1 MRSLKV
7 LKGAVFPIFIL
18 IIWLLSSRHSTN
30 NLIPAPNE
38 VINAISNLWARG
50 EIQKHVSISLIR
62 VLKGFGWAAII
73 GVPLGLC
80 FGVFTKFRL
89 WLMPTLH
96 FLRQIPPIAWI
107 PLFLIWFGIG
117 EGSKS
122 AVIFYAA
129 FFPVL
134 LNSLLGIEQIPR
146 RFWEVGKVLEF
157 DYLKFLWRLVLPA
170 SLPSIMAGLRL
181 GMSMSWRALVAA
193 EMIAATSG
201 LGYLIMS
208 ARSLVRMDEMVVGIL
223 LIGLIGILIDAFFI
237 WLERFL
243 APWNKETLG
252 VGENERSI
260 ASSG

>member
-1 MRSLKV
+1 
-7 LKGAVFPIFIL
+7 
-18 IIWLLSSRHSTN
+18 
-30 NLIPAPNE
+30 
-38 VINAISNLWARG
+38 
-50 EIQKHVSISLIR
+50 
-62 VLKGFGWAAII
+62 
-73 GVPLGLC
+73 
-80 FGVFTKFRL
+80 
-89 WLMPTLH
+89 MPTLH

-252 VGENERSI
+252 VGEMREALLQAVNITKILRVKLGRSFAFDRFGNKPRRVRGNSWSKRMWQNH
-260 ASSG
+260 ASANFRWLNQTNHRKVYFLGGGNQ